1 MLNDIFGSH
10 EEPAYE
16 SERLDAIKH
25 SGRIPMWMKKKPEKS
40 EVDPDSVLPA
50 TDFRSLVES
59 GVGEM
64 IPHIISIF
72 LESATQD
79 VEKMRAAVL
88 TGDAQGLAVAAH
100 SLKGSCSNLGASRLG
115 ELCLKV
121 ESDSPSEPLG
131 AASTILKALEQE
143 FGRVRNE
150 LRTAIA
156 ERQGK

>member
-1 MLNDIFGSH
+1 
-10 EEPAYE
+10 
-16 SERLDAIKH
+16 
-25 SGRIPMWMKKKPEKS
+25 MWWKKKPEKS
-40 EVDPDSVLPA
+40 GVDSEPASPA
-50 TDFRSLVES
+50 TDLRLLVES

-79 VEKMRAAVL
+79 VEKMRIAVL
-88 TGDAQGLAVAAH
+88 AGDAQGLATAAH
-100 SLKGSCSNLGASRLG
+100 SLKGSCSNLGASRLR

-143 FGRVRNE
+143 FGRVGNE
-150 LRTAIA
+150 LREALT